1 MVSLEKH
8 YDDLYY
14 SSINKVKSENF
25 LPDNLI
31 DSESDDRY
39 GITLLIRPPE
49 NIKNSIQTF
58 LNNLKQIEPNQYY
71 YRNSD
76 IHITVMSIIS
86 CYSGFKLTQINLAE
100 YLKVIAKSLEN
111 KNNFSINFK
120 GITASESGVMIK
132 GFMSNETLNEIRDNL
147 RLNFRNSNL
156 EQSLDKRYSIQTA
169 HSTVVRF
176 RSEVK
181 RKQEFID
188 TIEQYRNF
196 EFGKF
201 NVNKL
206 ELVGND
212 WYQRKEK
219 VIKLKEFML
228 AERA

>member
-1 MVSLEKH
+1 M
-8 YDDLYY
+8 
-14 SSINKVKSENF
+14 
-25 LPDNLI
+25 PDNLI

-132 GFMSNETLNEIRDNL
+132 GFMNNNTLNEIRDNL

-176 RSEVK
+176 SSGVK
-181 RKQEFID
+181 RMQEFLD
-188 TIEQYRNF
+188 TLDQYRNY

-201 NVNKL
+201 NVNTL

-228 AERA
+228 VERSS